1 MPGAMPPVP
10 REVIMESLTASQLNS
25 LSEEISVPGPPK
37 STENDEYLE
46 QYQCDDR
53 GDKEKPRRSNEHELI
68 SKENVFYIKESSET
82 AITGRCQD
90 TKDETKKTDKEHYP
104 RKREHSPTEE
114 KESQKDGHSSK
125 RRCSRSVEVVK
136 QKRHKQEYWEGS
148 RYRSFH
154 SERNSPDNGR
164 RPVKYSKYRS
174 RSRGRS
180 EQDSTRY
187 YHSKGERSWSRERY
201 YQDEPRKWEKCRY
214 YKDCYSPHAAGDSRE
229 RKFSHGDKDFDK
241 LTQTYSSRSHKH
253 YHYKSRWPH
262 GSLLREEDV
271 HHFSTPRAD
280 SHRCSVAQQHS
291 GKHSRERHALPP
303 VSAHLENCRQ
313 KKAKEGNRKRQYT
326 HAEGSE
332 SEIERKRRKVEK
344 ELLGGENMKKYKKF

>member
-1 MPGAMPPVP
+1 MC
-10 REVIMESLTASQLNS
+10 
-25 LSEEISVPGPPK
+25 SVPGPPK

-53 GDKEKPRRSNEHELI
+53 GDKEKPRRSKEHELI

-82 AITGRCQD
+82 GEKLRQTSSLKSDTECGSKNLSSLAVTDRCQD
-90 TKDETKKTDKEHYP
+90 TKDETKKTDKEHYQ

-136 QKRHKQEYWEGS
+136 QKRRKQEDWEGS
-148 RYRSFH
+148 RYRSYH

-187 YHSKGERSWSRERY
+187 YHSKGDGSWSRERY
-201 YQDEPRKWEKCRY
+201 YRDEPRKWEKCGY

-229 RKFSHGDKDFDK
+229 RKFSDGDKDFDK
-241 LTQTYSSRSHKH
+241 LTQTYSSRSHKR

-262 GSLLREEDV
+262 GSLSREGDV

-280 SHRCSVAQQHS
+280 SQRCSVAQQHS
-291 GKHSRERHALPP
+291 GKHSHERHALPP

-313 KKAKEGNRKRQYT
+313 KKAKEGNRKRQYA